1 MLVFAVLLALA
12 PQDRAATGPVADDEP
27 TPAARPPRCGTVPD
41 EITVCGNTD
50 QSRFRLSPLASRFEP
65 RPLRPQFALPG
76 GGTGSV
82 EAVQRSVGGVSVPSA
97 MVTLHIP
104 LGGRKKD
111 EKPEE
116 K

>member
-12 PQDRAATGPVADDEP
+12 PQDRAATGPVSEEEP
-27 TPAARPPRCGTVPD
+27 APPARAARCGTVRD

-50 QSRFRLSPLASRFEP
+50 QSRFRLAPLAPRFEP

-82 EAVQRSVGGVSVPSA
+82 EAVQRGVGGVSVPSA
-97 MVTLHIP
+97 MVTLRIP
-104 LGGRKKD
+104 LGGTKKD
-111 EKPEE
+111 EKREE